1 MIASRFDP
9 LSQLLL
15 QVFLRKLVFLL
26 MMAGSIS
33 LLDPRH
39 LYLGC
44 MLLQA
49 QALISAAISVTL
61 GLAAHHRFSAAT
73 LTYWD
78 EAVAFS
84 GLGFLAHAGA
94 RLFAP

>member
-1 MIASRFDP
+1 
-9 LSQLLL
+9 
-15 QVFLRKLVFLL
+15 
-26 MMAGSIS
+26 MMAGSLS

-49 QALISAAISVTL
+49 QALISSAISVTL
-61 GLAAHHRFSAAT
+61 GCAARHRFNAAT

-84 GLGFLAHAGA
+84 GIGFLAHAGA
-94 RLFAP
+94 RLFAV

>member
-1 MIASRFDP
+1 MISSRFDP

-15 QVFLRKLVFLL
+15 QVFYRKLLFLL

-49 QALISAAISVTL
+49 QAVVSGTISMCM
-61 GLAAHHRFSAAT
+61 GLAARHRFNGDT

-78 EAVAFS
+78 EALAFS
-84 GLGFLAHAGA
+84 GIGLLAHFGTG
-94 RLFAP
+94 LFAA

>member
-1 MIASRFDP
+1 MITSRLDP

-15 QVFLRKLVFLL
+15 QVFYRKLLFLL
-26 MMAGSIS
+26 MMAGSLS

-49 QALISAAISVTL
+49 QALVSGGISMLL
-61 GLAAHHRFSAAT
+61 GMAAHHRFSGGT

-78 EAVAFS
+78 EALAFTGI
-84 GLGFLAHAGA
+84 GLLAHLGA
-94 RLFAP
+94 SLFAV

>member
-1 MIASRFDP
+1 MITSHLDP

-15 QVFLRKLVFLL
+15 QVFYRKLLFLL

-39 LYLGC
+39 LSLGC
-44 MLLQA
+44 TMLQA
-49 QALISAAISVTL
+49 QALVSGGISMLL
-61 GLAAHHRFSAAT
+61 GLAAHHRFDGGT

-84 GLGFLAHAGA
+84 GIGLLAHFGAG
-94 RLFAP
+94 LFTV

>member
-1 MIASRFDP
+1 MITPRLDP

-15 QVFLRKLVFLL
+15 HVFYRKLAFLL

-49 QALISAAISVTL
+49 QALVSGAISIGL
-61 GLAAHHRFSAAT
+61 GLIARHRFNGDT

-84 GLGFLAHAGA
+84 GVGLLAHAGA
-94 RLFAP
+94 GLFAA

>member
-1 MIASRFDP
+1 MITSRLDP

-15 QVFLRKLVFLL
+15 QLFYRKLLFLL
-26 MMAGSIS
+26 MMAGSLS

-49 QALISAAISVTL
+49 QALVSSAISMAF
-61 GLAAHHRFSAAT
+61 GLAARHRFNGET

-78 EAVAFS
+78 EALAFTGI
-84 GLGFLAHAGA
+84 GLLGHFGAG
-94 RLFAP
+94 LFAV